1 MQEASSAD
9 NTSFFRLPLLFV
21 VVFFAAEMT
30 LFFIPEFMVKTAAPL
45 FRDRILWVLNRVV
58 THLVLLFPVISLIF
72 YRQCLN
78 RVSGKTVI
86 FVIIAA
92 LLYTAGKTA
101 ADIPVISFIYDLKK
115 SGTLTN
121 NDQIFWFLWS
131 GRYLAY
137 ILLLCGLS
145 LLIYCLRRFLTGDA
159 PRFVMTA
166 LNTRRVYT
174 VLTAAGMTFLLQM
187 MPLFMQ
193 LTVISRE
200 WAVPVSDNAGNVI
213 PGFIIIA
220 VIAVFTFRPVFTF
233 YGEKLHTGRLLVL
246 ILLNS
251 IIMFSSTL
259 ILMVFWLIPVLESS
273 MTSGDTQ
280 IILTVGLVIS
290 VLLSLSLCRRFS
302 RYFFRSFQVRAD

>member
-1 MQEASSAD
+1 MKDSVSVNA
-9 NTSFFRLPLLFV
+9 SFFRLPVLFV
-21 VVFFAAEMT
+21 AVFFAADMA
-30 LFFIPEFMVKTAAPL
+30 LFFIPEFMAKTAAPL
-45 FRDRILWVLNRVV
+45 FRERVLWQLNRVV
-58 THLVLLFPVISLIF
+58 AHLLLLFPVISLIF

-78 RVSGKTVI
+78 RVSGKTLL

-92 LLYTAGKTA
+92 LLYIAGKTA
-101 ADIPVISFIYDLKK
+101 ADIPVISCIYDLKK
-115 SGTLTN
+115 SGILTN
-121 NDQIFWFLWS
+121 NDQIFWFLWA
-131 GRYLAY
+131 GRCLSY

-166 LNTRRVYT
+166 RNTPRVYT

-193 LTVISRE
+193 LTDISRE
-200 WAVPVSDNAGNVI
+200 MTVPVRDNAGSMI

-220 VIAVFTFRPVFTF
+220 VVAVFTFRPVFTF
-233 YGEKLHTGRLLVL
+233 YGEKLYTGRLLIL

-259 ILMVFWLIPVLESS
+259 ILMMFWLVPVLESA

-280 IILTVGLVIS
+280 IILSAGLVIS

-302 RYFFRSFQVRAD
+302 RYFFRGLQVSAD